1 MAVPTMS
8 HFKAK
13 RTQALP
19 DRSLF
24 GTTLDYDTNLKKAPT
39 PELDKIGDDLLRPNT
54 KWKER
59 MQVTVPFAT
68 TVSDEKNLA
77 TLSLKQDNV
86 RQLAGD
92 IRGLREQALYFRPEQ
107 VLELQNIRRN
117 LTKAA
122 VREEREKEEQAST
135 TSTGRYY
142 ADIKPS
148 YRDLEHSEAVNN
160 VGIGNTGQYDWH
172 RQGLQRAKGA
182 PYKVI
187 GDVFHTG
194 NFTTSRQVDRG
205 YDMPS
210 QLKASQLRTSDNKHM
225 LEKTK
230 QPRVVESH
238 HVPAN
243 IRHTYGTKI
252 TKEAMQ
258 DEELKSKVLRE
269 RRKKTP
275 RHTALPPLKDDITDP
290 VYTDLSNVIRL
301 DVLPGAP
308 YHTKSE
314 VASHFTVD
322 VHKNVQRDEDY
333 LKFGRKT
340 DYLGRWTESNV
351 YHQTMKKVWDKYMA
365 EQPKYQANRE
375 IVPREKPKPKP
386 PPKPKPKPRPKAQD
400 NGKKEDPPPPEE
412 PPPPPPVE
420 EENFWDFYDQPLN
433 L

>member
-1 MAVPTMS
+1 MAVPSMA

-39 PELDKIGDDLLRPNT
+39 PELDQIGADLLQPNT

-68 TVSDEKNLA
+68 TVNDQKNLA
-77 TLSLKQDNV
+77 TLSLKQNNV

-107 VLELQNIRRN
+107 VLELQNIRKN

-135 TSTGRYY
+135 TSIGRYF

-148 YRDLEHSEAVNN
+148 YRDLEHSDAVNN

-172 RQGLQRAKGA
+172 RQGPKRAKVA

-194 NFTTSRQVDRG
+194 NFTTSRHVDRG
-205 YDMPS
+205 HDMPS
-210 QLKASQLRTSDNKHM
+210 QLKAAQIRTSDLSM
-225 LEKTK
+225 LEKSKK
-230 QPRVVESH
+230 QTVVESR
-238 HVPAN
+238 VPAN
-243 IRHTYGTKI
+243 IRHTYGAKI

-275 RHTALPPLKDDITDP
+275 RHTALPPLRNDVTDP
-290 VYTDLSNVIRL
+290 VYQDLSNVIRL

-314 VASHFTVD
+314 VASHFTAD
-322 VHKNVQRDEDY
+322 VHKNAQRDEDY
-333 LKFGRKT
+333 LKYGRKT
-340 DYLGRWTESNV
+340 DYLGKWCQDNV
-351 YHQTMKKVWDKYMA
+351 YRENVMKAFDKWI
-365 EQPKYQANRE
+365 Q
-375 IVPREKPKPKP
+375 EKAAKKP
-386 PPKPKPKPRPKAQD
+386 
-400 NGKKEDPPPPEE
+400 
-412 PPPPPPVE
+412 
-420 EENFWDFYDQPLN
+420 
-433 L
+433 

>member
-1 MAVPTMS
+1 MAVPSVT

-39 PELDKIGDDLLRPNT
+39 PELDKIGADLLRPNT

-68 TVSDEKNLA
+68 TVNDEKNLA
-77 TLSLKQDNV
+77 SLSLKQDNV

-148 YRDLEHSEAVNN
+148 YRDLEHSHTVNN

-172 RQGLQRAKGA
+172 RQGPKPAKVA

-205 YDMPS
+205 YDMPP
-210 QLKASQLRTSDNKHM
+210 QLKAAKLRTSELSM
-225 LEKTK
+225 LEKKK
-230 QPRVVESH
+230 QRVAEAR
-238 HVPAN
+238 VPAN
-243 IRHTYGTKI
+243 IRHTYGSKI
-252 TKEAMQ
+252 TKEAML
-258 DEELKSKVLRE
+258 DEELKEKVLRE
-269 RRKKTP
+269 RRQKTP

-301 DVLPGAP
+301 DVLPG
-308 YHTKSE
+308 KWS
-314 VASHFTVD
+314 
-322 VHKNVQRDEDY
+322 
-333 LKFGRKT
+333 
-340 DYLGRWTESNV
+340 ESNV
-351 YHQTMKKVWDKYMA
+351 YHQAMKKVWDRYLA

-375 IVPREKPKPKP
+375 IVPREKPKPKEKP
-386 PPKPKPKPRPKAQD
+386 PPKPKPKPKAPK
-400 NGKKEDPPPPEE
+400 EPPPPPEE
-412 PPPPPPVE
+412 PPPPPAPQE
-420 EENFWDFYDQPLN
+420 PEENFWDFYDQPLN

>member
-1 MAVPTMS
+1 MAVPSVT

-39 PELDKIGDDLLRPNT
+39 PELDKIGADLIRPNT
-54 KWKER
+54 KWKDR

-68 TVSDEKNLA
+68 TVNDEKNLA
-77 TLSLKQDNV
+77 SLSLKQDNV

-148 YRDLEHSEAVNN
+148 YRDLEHSHTVNN

-172 RQGLQRAKGA
+172 RQGPKPSQIA

-205 YDMPS
+205 YDMPP
-210 QLKASQLRTSDNKHM
+210 QLKAAKLRTSE
-225 LEKTK
+225 LSAFEKKK
-230 QPRVVESH
+230 QRVAEAR
-238 HVPAN
+238 VPAN
-243 IRHTYGTKI
+243 IRHTYGSKI
-252 TKEAMQ
+252 TKEAML
-258 DEELKSKVLRE
+258 DEELKEKVLRE
-269 RRKKTP
+269 RRQKTP

-314 VASHFTVD
+314 VASHFTLD
-322 VHKNVQRDEDY
+322 VHRNVQRDEDY
-333 LKFGRKT
+333 LKYGRKT
-340 DYLGRWTESNV
+340 DYLGKWSESNV
-351 YHQTMKKVWDKYMA
+351 YHQAMKKVWDRYLA

-375 IVPREKPKPKP
+375 IVPREKPKPKEKP
-386 PPKPKPKPRPKAQD
+386 PPKPKPKPKAPK
-400 NGKKEDPPPPEE
+400 EPPPPPEE
-412 PPPPPPVE
+412 PPPPPAPQE
-420 EENFWDFYDQPLN
+420 PEENFWDFYDQPLN